1 LDGANIAHG
10 GKSSDQKLDGNRL
23 ISAIQLYESKGYE
36 VLPCLKGGTY
46 YMMSGNAVDFK
57 TGKKIPKAPGYDSLR
72 KLTEHNSHPRLRT
85 YKKDDD
91 LHIIH
96 LALERNAWIVTN
108 DTFED
113 KTDRETKEVTTRERS
128 NYPELDWK
136 KIDDMTWGTSRRG
149 DRAYTD
155 DTWRTEGP
163 TFLHPTLK
171 PAPAPLF
178 VDDDAEIRGSIHQLG
193 VVLQDIARLS
203 ENSSGYMEKI
213 SIHAHWISERYREM
227 SDLIPD
233 PQIPSEEELKGK
245 KVVELREICEI
256 LSLKKGGLKKEII
269 ERILESQKLE
279 ETPAEEEPVSISMS
293 LEESE
298 RGRVVGEKG
307 ATLKNIQE
315 ETGAKLWVDWEKCK
329 LSISGRQECVEKA
342 KEHVEKILEQ
352 HRISKSKKA
361 EKSKQKKPRWRSLPA
376 AEQAEKQQKKAA
388 QKAAKARKKSEISPE
403 EAKKREAQSKRDKAA
418 AAKRNKGNKPK

>member
-1 LDGANIAHG
+1 MPKPSARPRTVVLDGANIVHG
-10 GKSSDQKLDGNRL
+10 GKSSDQKIDGNRL

-36 VLPCLKGGTY
+36 VLPCIKGGTY
-46 YMMSGNAVDFK
+46 FMMSGSAVDFE

-128 NYPELDWK
+128 NYPDLPWE
-136 KIDDMTWGTSRRG
+136 KIDDLTWGTSRRG

-178 VDDDAEIRGSIHQLG
+178 VDDDAEIREAIHLLG
-193 VVLQDIARLS
+193 IVLQDIARLS

-213 SIHAHWISERYREM
+213 SIHAHRISERYREM

-256 LSLKKGGLKKEII
+256 LSLKKGGTKKEII

-279 ETPAEEEPVSISMS
+279 ETPDEEEPVRISMS

-307 ATLKNIQE
+307 ATLHNIQE
-315 ETGAKLWVDWEKCK
+315 ETGAKLWVDWGKCK
-329 LSISGRQECVEKA
+329 LSISGRQECVEEA

-352 HRISKSKKA
+352 HRLSKSKKV
-361 EKSKQKKPRWRSLPA
+361 EKK
-376 AEQAEKQQKKAA
+376 QKKAA
-388 QKAAKARKKSEISPE
+388 QKAAKERKKSEISPE

-418 AAKRNKGNKPK
+418 AAKRNKSNKPT

>member
-1 LDGANIAHG
+1 MSKTGSLRRTVVLDGANIVHG
-10 GKSSDQKLDGNRL
+10 GKSSDQKIDGNRL

-36 VLPCLKGGTY
+36 VLPCIKGGTLF
-46 YMMSGNAVDFK
+46 MMSGSAVDFE
-57 TGKKIPKAPGYDSLR
+57 TGKKIPKAPGYNSLR
-72 KLTEHNSHPRLRT
+72 QLTEHNSHPRLRT

-96 LALERNAWIVTN
+96 LAIERNAWIVTN

-128 NYPELDWK
+128 NYPELEWE

-178 VDDDAEIRGSIHQLG
+178 VDDDAEIREAIHQLG

-213 SIHAHWISERYREM
+213 SIHAHRISERYREM

-233 PQIPSEEELKGK
+233 PQIPSEEELKRK

-269 ERILESQKLE
+269 ERILESQKPE
-279 ETPAEEEPVSISMS
+279 ETSAEEEPVRISMP

-307 ATLKNIQE
+307 ATLRNIQE
-315 ETGAKLWVDWEKCK
+315 ETGANLWVDWEKCK

-342 KEHVEKILEQ
+342 KEHIEKILEQ
-352 HRISKSKKA
+352 HRLSKSKRA
-361 EKSKQKKPRWRSLPA
+361 EKNR
-376 AEQAEKQQKKAA
+376 EKFNARK
-388 QKAAKARKKSEISPE
+388 RKKSKISPE

-418 AAKRNKGNKPK
+418 AAKRNKSNKPK